1 MDKLKRSDA
10 MKEEEVDFFKNH
22 LTEKL
27 VKLLHQADDA
37 VNNLL
42 ERDDTPPDPLDRAL
56 IESEQSFSLRIRDR
70 ESKLIK
76 KIRSALDKIDTGEY
90 GICEVCEED
99 IALARLKAR
108 PVTTKCIDCKTKEEA
123 LEKVMGI

>member
-1 MDKLKRSDA
+1 MNEEKLGYF
-10 MKEEEVDFFKNH
+10 KEH

-27 VKLLHQADDA
+27 QGLLNQADNA
-37 VNNLL
+37 VTHML
-42 ERDDTPPDPLDRAL
+42 ETDDTPPDPLDRAL

-76 KIRSALDKIDTGEY
+76 KIRSALEKMETGEY

-99 IALARLKAR
+99 ISLARLEAR

>member
-1 MDKLKRSDA
+1 
-10 MKEEEVDFFKNH
+10 MKKEHLDYFKNH

-27 VKLLHQADDA
+27 RKLLVQADDT
-37 VNNLL
+37 VTNLL

-76 KIRSALDKIDTGEY
+76 KIRGALERLDNNEY

-108 PVTTKCIDCKTKEEA
+108 PVTTKCIDCKTREEA

>member
-1 MDKLKRSDA
+1 
-10 MKEEEVDFFKNH
+10 MKEEHVEFFKNH
-22 LTEKL
+22 LTENL
-27 VKLLHQADDA
+27 LKLLNQADDA

-56 IESEQSFSLRIRDR
+56 LEAEQSFSLRIRDR

-76 KIRSALDKIDTGEY
+76 KIRGALDKIDNGEY

>member
-1 MDKLKRSDA
+1 
-10 MKEEEVDFFKNH
+10 MKEEQLEYFKDH

-27 VKLLHQADDA
+27 KDLLLQADDA
-37 VNNLL
+37 VTNMLQAD
-42 ERDDTPPDPLDRAL
+42 ETPPDPLDRAL
-56 IESEQSFSLRIRDR
+56 LESEQSFSLRIRDR

-76 KIRSALDKIDTGEY
+76 KIRGALERIENGEY
-90 GICEVCEED
+90 GICEICEED

-108 PVTTKCIDCKTKEEA
+108 PVTTKCIDCKTREEA